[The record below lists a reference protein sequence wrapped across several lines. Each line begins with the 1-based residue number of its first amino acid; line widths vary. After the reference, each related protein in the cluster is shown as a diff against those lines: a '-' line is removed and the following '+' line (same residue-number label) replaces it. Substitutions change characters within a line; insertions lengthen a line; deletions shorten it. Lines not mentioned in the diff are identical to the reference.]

1 HPHLS
6 AAPESNERPDAP
18 HSAIEEARRKLA
30 RALSW
35 TRHALLWE
43 KLWPRLASALVVFG
57 LFLTASWLGLWI
69 ALPPFGRV
77 TGVLLFALLL
87 LAGLSPLLRLR
98 RPGRADPPAYT
109 GRAPILLPGI
119 RHDEPAPGET
129 AAVLVPAG
137 SELVVRAT
145 GLSSIDLVP
154 SGGLA
159 EQAKDTPAR
168 TSEGGIERRFL
179 VTGSGT
185 VN

>member
-69 ALPPFGRV
+69 ALPPLGRV

-98 RPGRADPPAYT
+98 QPGRAEALARLDGTSGIDHRPATALADRLAPATNDPVMEALW
-109 GRAPILLPGI
+109 RAHRVHGA
-119 RHDEPAPGET
+119 E
-129 AAVLVPAG
+129 
-137 SELVVRAT
+137 RA
-145 GLSSIDLVP
+145 
-154 SGGLA
+154 
-159 EQAKDTPAR
+159 K
-168 TSEGGIERRFL
+168 
-179 VTGSGT
+179 
-185 VN
+185 